1 MTENNTAQAGLTD
14 DEIRGEIHNAI
25 GFAFDPGETQEV
37 NAADLMNVAHALL
50 SKLRAPV
57 ADERHAVDPCGYVAV
72 KSSAVDWLKDKFPA
86 LAIKAGLCELIGG
99 RLYTITR
106 LMRDHDAALASAPVA
121 GEAQPGRPPVGA
133 LSMDG
138 ARLPASEVAA
148 LRDFLAAHARPSDDT
163 LWDQT
168 LAERDEYH
176 DMADKLAN
184 AIADHLLVEIG
195 EHSSSNC
202 PWMRALEAIQNAAP
216 QASAESVDLPGI
228 DADRLRTIAASG
240 SQTAMTNALL
250 NVARALKQPQATV
263 VDKSANLQGSQ
274 VDGSTEMQGQVD
286 GGQQP
291 KRYVV
296 LKASGSRYAYVNDT
310 QEGRSINRFDV
321 LKGDGWRY
329 AHEFADR
336 MNNEHARA
344 ALSATQPEQGE
355 RDA

>member
-1 MTENNTAQAGLTD
+1 MTNQNNAAQPMLTD
-14 DEIRGEIHNAI
+14 DEIEALAKKHIAPHADRLHEIMPHRVPYQQTEQFRRVKALI
-25 GFAFDPGETQEV
+25 GDV
-37 NAADLMNVAHALL
+37 L

-57 ADERHAVDPCGYVAV
+57 ADERAAF
-72 KSSAVDWLKDKFPA
+72 AA
-86 LAIKAGLCELIGG
+86 LAGLVPPCASRRGNDFREGYLEAKV
-99 RLYTITR
+99 
-106 LMRDHDAALASAPVA
+106 DALRVLRALASAHVA
-121 GEAQPGRPPVGA
+121 GEALNDLQA
-133 LSMDG
+133 LQWAEKYGIQWALHTPD
-138 ARLPASEVAA
+138 AIREV
-148 LRDFLAAHARPSDDT
+148 
-163 LWDQT
+163 
-168 LAERDEYH
+168 
-176 DMADKLAN
+176 
-184 AIADHLLVEIG
+184 IADAQRL
-195 EHSSSNC
+195 
-202 PWMRALEAIQNAAP
+202 AAP